1 MQGDD
6 FACDNAGKETT
17 NYTDTYEV
25 CQCVGNLKSL
35 CPWLVN
41 FKTSGGLNLDVH
53 CFAELKIVCIILHLD
68 T

>member
-1 MQGDD
+1 M
-6 FACDNAGKETT
+6 
-17 NYTDTYEV
+17 
-25 CQCVGNLKSL
+25 CVGNLKSL